1 MRLANQTAF
10 DRYSLV
16 HAAVGYG
23 VGAAGVP
30 WRVALTWAV
39 AFELLEDELKDK
51 APHWFPQPSHDS
63 TVNKV
68 SDVAVFL
75 AGYAIASRGR

>member
-1 MRLANQTAF
+1 VKLSNQTAF
-10 DRYSLV
+10 DRYSFAHV
-16 HAAVGYG
+16 G
-23 VGAAGVP
+23 VGFLVGKAGVP

-51 APHWFPQPSHDS
+51 APALFPRPSHDS

-68 SDVAVFL
+68 ADVAVFL
-75 AGYAIASRGR
+75 AGYALGSPER